1 MAGQRLS
8 ERITAIAAVYSNPD
22 FLDTLEYHIP
32 RLSVHPDGSLITVE
46 PALANQY
53 RGDLYGLLSA
63 VGVPRQYHWAIMR
76 VNNMRSPTDYL
87 TTMVQLIQP
96 PYREIDDLQRIWSSS
111 NNLSMG

>member
-8 ERITAIAAVYSNPD
+8 ERITAVAAVYYNPD

-32 RLSVHPDGSLITVE
+32 RLSVHPDGSMIVIE

-53 RGDLYGLLSA
+53 HGDLYGLLSA
-63 VGVPRQYHWAIMR
+63 VGVPRQYQWTIMR
-76 VNNMRSPTDYL
+76 VNGMRSPTDYDVS
-87 TTMVQLIQP
+87 MVQLIQP

-111 NNLSMG
+111 NNLLMG